1 MSKVQLT
8 GAFARFRG
16 KLNKSEVLV
25 LKGCP
30 CGKEQMA
37 MDLLNPSK
45 AKHVRRV
52 QLSVPLT
59 PPRTPSAPSSPS
71 PSSKSTSNRALIN
84 EYLIMK
90 RGILIGLIVL
100 GAMMAMT
107 SCNVTR
113 TVTTQSQY
121 WQKGDTSVVI
131 QTRTIE
137 SYDATKKAF

>member
-45 AKHVRRV
+45 AKHVKNVACQNALKTAAQAAKTALADPTERASLEAGFKA
-52 QLSVPLT
+52 Q
-59 PPRTPSAPSSPS
+59 
-71 PSSKSTSNRALIN
+71 SKYTSLFA
-84 EYLIMK
+84 YA
-90 RGILIGLIVL
+90 V
-100 GAMMAMT
+100 A
-107 SCNVTR
+107 
-113 TVTTQSQY
+113 
-121 WQKGDTSVVI
+121 QKYVKPT
-131 QTRTIE
+131 
-137 SYDATKKAF
+137 YA

>member
-45 AKHVRRV
+45 AKHVKNIAC
-52 QLSVPLT
+52 QE
-59 PPRTPSAPSSPS
+59 
-71 PSSKSTSNRALIN
+71 ALKTAAQAAKTALADPT
-84 EYLIMK
+84 E
-90 RGILIGLIVL
+90 
-100 GAMMAMT
+100 GA
-107 SCNVTR
+107 
-113 TVTTQSQY
+113 
-121 WQKGDTSVVI
+121 
-131 QTRTIE
+131 TIRE
-137 SYDATKKAF
+137 NFAKQNAIRSLFAFAVKDVDLDDHYPGK